1 GWGAEWSGL
10 GRVTPIVSA
19 SRTSSWT
26 RVASGTSSRRRAARW
41 HGRQVGLRLRSAGG
55 PGAERALDDGAR
67 LLRRDPSDHDDRRE
81 AGAEDPAMVC
91 SDVVETERLDR
102 RRSRLAERRLDR
114 RQQRRLERPLREV
127 LRALET
133 AGKLRHELCTHRPE
147 VLLGQAGMNHVI
159 RQEGD
164 GTREVVV

>member
-1 GWGAEWSGL
+1 
-10 GRVTPIVSA
+10 
-19 SRTSSWT
+19 
-26 RVASGTSSRRRAARW
+26 
-41 HGRQVGLRLRSAGG
+41 
-55 PGAERALDDGAR
+55 
-67 LLRRDPSDHDDRRE
+67 
-81 AGAEDPAMVC
+81 MVC

-102 RRSRLAERRLDR
+102 RRSRLAERRIDR

-164 GTREVVV
+164 GTREVVVRPLLRADLGECLPEREPIERGRAVAEEPLQDLVDSFLARGSLEARQASSS

>member
-1 GWGAEWSGL
+1 
-10 GRVTPIVSA
+10 
-19 SRTSSWT
+19 
-26 RVASGTSSRRRAARW
+26 
-41 HGRQVGLRLRSAGG
+41 
-55 PGAERALDDGAR
+55 
-67 LLRRDPSDHDDRRE
+67 
-81 AGAEDPAMVC
+81 MVC

-102 RRSRLAERRLDR
+102 RRSRLAERRIDR

-164 GTREVVV
+164 GTREVVVEDAHGEVGRRPLLRADLVECLPEREPIERGRAVAEEPLQDLVDSFLARGSLEARQASSS